1 MDKMGYYNTFVVR
14 IWCDDSREL
23 NKGYV
28 QHIYSQ
34 EQKYFLDMDDLKD
47 FILAHLSPPIDDLRI
62 SNQTL
67 GRYPP
72 SENPGDIMR
81 DG

>member
-1 MDKMGYYNTFVVR
+1 MGYYNTFVVR
-14 IWCDDSREL
+14 IWCDEAGEL

-34 EQKYFLDMDDLKD
+34 EQRYFIDMEDLKD
-47 FILAHLSPPIDDLRI
+47 FIFTHLSPPTDDLRI

-67 GRYPP
+67 GMHPP
-72 SENPGDIMR
+72 SGNPGDIMQ